1 MPTRARTEGNFH
13 ALLIGV
19 DSYKHAPLYGCV
31 NDIDLVQQVLLGER
45 MGIAKDQIR
54 RLVAPHP
61 RTWHARTV
69 PHEPATLENIQGAL
83 ADLGGKKVS
92 AGDRVFIYYS
102 GHGTRKEVGAPDGR
116 AAYCEALVPVDYD
129 AEPDGRFL
137 FDFQINALLR
147 KILARTRS
155 VTVVMDCCYAAG
167 ATRAAGELSE
177 ALRPR
182 FLDLGQLVLGQ
193 LVDGGRAIKG
203 AVRVRAPAE
212 IDREPVRRGVGSVD
226 DCHVVAACM
235 NHEIAKEDAR
245 GDRKNG
251 LLTCALVDAL
261 ESATERNLR
270 TVTWARIWQRMQAYV
285 ADRNPMQHPW
295 MAGNLGREVF
305 GGPPVDGDP
314 GFLIARDRDGE
325 GYHVEAGELAGI
337 TKGAVLMVYGELPR
351 QFPRAGSKEDVAVRK
366 GRIRVT
372 SATLS
377 SASAVRDGKPFELPA
392 GARGQLM
399 KAGEAARLA
408 CAVVPAN
415 AALQRQLAAS
425 PLLKLVPPSQAEVT
439 LERHGKQ
446 WFVTDA
452 LHGTPPEPVL
462 VALQPDQL
470 DVVRSVLEHYYAYS
484 RPLRMAEVLND
495 QQGGVVLRVLSCPAA
510 GVPASKAQAPDLR
523 DASSRGEGTYELR
536 SGATICF
543 QVLNRSPEPLR
554 VSMINAAASGCVRLL
569 GDQEIDPN
577 HAHVFWAQ
585 NKPGNPFRMSLP
597 AGKTHCIDRVVAIG
611 RSALDHRLDY
621 LSIETGFDHVLQRSR
636 GGGRTIEDGEIDTG
650 KLDYWAATEAVI
662 ETRA

>member
-1 MPTRARTEGNFH
+1 MPAKPRTEGNFH

-45 MGIAKDQIR
+45 MGVAKDQIR
-54 RLVAPHP
+54 RLASPHP
-61 RTWHARTV
+61 RTAHARTV
-69 PHEPATLENIQGAL
+69 PHEPATLENIEDAL
-83 ADLGGKKVS
+83 TDLGGKKVS
-92 AGDRVFIYYS
+92 SGDRVFIYYS

-147 KILARTRS
+147 KITARTRS

-167 ATRAAGELSE
+167 ATRSAMRAAGELSD

-182 FLDLGQLVLGQ
+182 FLDLEQLPE
-193 LVDGGRAIKG
+193 GGRAIRG

-212 IDREPVRRGVGSVD
+212 LDREPVRRGVGSVD

-235 NHEIAKEDAR
+235 NHEIAREDAP
-245 GDRKNG
+245 GDRKSG

-261 ESATERNLR
+261 ESAKERNLR

-285 ADRNPMQHPW
+285 ADRNPTQHPW

-305 GGPPVDGDP
+305 GGPPVDGDA
-314 GFLIARDRDGE
+314 GFLIARDGD

-337 TKGAVLMVYGELPR
+337 TKGAVLAVYGELPR

-366 GRIRVT
+366 GKIRVT
-372 SATLS
+372 SATRA

-392 GARGQLM
+392 GARGLLV

-415 AALQRQLAAS
+415 AALQRQIAES
-425 PLLKLVPPSQAEVT
+425 PLLKLVPPRQADVK

-452 LHGTPPEPVL
+452 LHGTPPEPIL

-470 DVVRSVLEHYYAYS
+470 DVARSVLEQYYAYA

-495 QQGGVVLRVLSCPAA
+495 QQGGLELRVLSCPAS
-510 GVPASKAQAPDLR
+510 GVAADKAQAPNLR
-523 DASSRGEGTYELR
+523 DAPSQGEGTYELR
-536 SGATICF
+536 SGETICF
-543 QVLNRSPEPLR
+543 QVLNRSSEPLR
-554 VSMINAAASGCVRLL
+554 VSLINAAASGCVRLL

-577 HAHVFWAQ
+577 RAHVFWAQ
-585 NKPGNPFRMSLP
+585 SKLGNPFRMSVP
-597 AGKTHCIDRVVAIG
+597 PGKTHCIDRVVAIG

-621 LSIETGFDHVLQRSR
+621 LAVETGFDQVLQRSR
-636 GGGRTIEDGEIDTG
+636 SGGKTIEDGEVDTG
-650 KLDYWAATEAVI
+650 KLDYWAATEVVI
-662 ETRA
+662 ETRT